1 MKGIINQLV
10 YELNETYLDI
20 YIYIYL
26 FIYTVTQLAKISGV

>member
-20 YIYIYL
+20 YIYL